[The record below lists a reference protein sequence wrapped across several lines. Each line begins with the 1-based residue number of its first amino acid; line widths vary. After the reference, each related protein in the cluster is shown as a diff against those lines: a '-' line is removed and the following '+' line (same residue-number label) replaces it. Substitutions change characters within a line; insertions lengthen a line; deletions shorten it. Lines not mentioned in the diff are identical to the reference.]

1 MIVTVD
7 ELKAHLRIQTEE
19 EDTLLESLLAQA
31 QATAEDRCRTTFEDA
46 NAPEP
51 VRLAITLMASHFY
64 EYRDCS
70 DKAAYATMNAAFSSL
85 LSPYLPPERMF

>member
-1 MIVTVD
+1 MIVSVS
-7 ELKAHLRIQTEE
+7 ELKMHLRIQTDE

-31 QATAEDRCRTTFEDA
+31 QAAAEDRCRTAFEDA

-51 VRLAITLMASHFY
+51 VRLAVILMTSHFY
-64 EYRDCS
+64 ENRDCS
-70 DKAAYATMNAAFSSL
+70 DKAAYATMNAAFASL